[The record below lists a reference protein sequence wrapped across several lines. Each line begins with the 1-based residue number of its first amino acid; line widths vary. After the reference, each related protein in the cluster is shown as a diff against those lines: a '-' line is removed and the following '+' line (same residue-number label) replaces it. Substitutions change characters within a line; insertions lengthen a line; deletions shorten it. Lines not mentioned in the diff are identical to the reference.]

1 MPKLIGMFRRKEGIT
16 HTEFREYY
24 ETRHAPLAL
33 SLYGDLFAAYRRNY
47 VEHDDHHLDPA
58 RAQADDLDVITEI
71 VFDTAEAMNEMFA
84 RTSRDPKVREAIATD
99 EARFM
104 DRPASRILII
114 TDHCQSPI
122 S

>member
-1 MPKLIGMFRRKEGIT
+1 MPKLIGMFRRKVGTT
-16 HTEFREYY
+16 HAEFREYY

-47 VEHDDHHLDPA
+47 VEHDDHHLDRS

-71 VFDTAEAMNEMFA
+71 VFDTAEAMQEMFA
-84 RTSRDPKVREAIATD
+84 RTGEDPKVREAIATD
-99 EARFM
+99 EAAFM

-114 TDHCQSPI
+114 TDHCES
-122 S
+122 STR